1 MAYRLSFENELQTSK
16 LSLLDD
22 EQKEG
27 EFDELYQAAQ
37 IKESQAPE
45 EEPDPDEE
53 PLQTGEEPDSDEAG
67 NTDDG
72 GKPVD
77 QEAPVGE
84 EEPALE
90 SVFLNH
96 EISYAACLSLEEGE
110 FEGTGTEV
118 LKAVGK
124 GLVYLAEAGLEY
136 GAIAA
141 KHIAKGVAVALDHTF
156 KAAVAGGKA
165 IAAYVKKRME
175 SFERFK
181 SRFEEFDKVLQTLKS
196 NAAEPPQNLLCK
208 KESLLQDILSAT
220 SASPLDNLDTF
231 KNFFS
236 HIVEEV
242 KAGYVSSAAQL
253 KMLIGKAMSN
263 TVTPPVAYMHDKLQI
278 KGFVNK
284 ELSGYKP
291 TEEGIVSYV
300 YNKLLPG
307 NITMVVQ
314 IPSEKIKDG
323 PTLIKLNQASKML
336 LAVDDKAKPP
346 VVQIPYLSFQGLEKF
361 SKNLIELADTGLQ
374 QMKLYGDMDSVRDKL
389 EYSVKAYAKHLFD
402 SKEEVTVENSLVD
415 YVSAKFAFMDH
426 TYLAGLMAIHSY
438 TVQYLEACLTFA
450 KDNAKILSR

>member
-1 MAYRLSFENELQTSK
+1 MVYRLSFENELETSK

-45 EEPDPDEE
+45 EEPGPDEE
-53 PLQTGEEPDSDEAG
+53 LSQTDEGAADDEAG
-67 NTDDG
+67 VADG
-72 GKPVD
+72 GNSED

-96 EISYAACLSLEEGE
+96 EISHAACLSLEEGE
-110 FEGTGTEV
+110 FDDTGSEA
-118 LKAVGK
+118 LKAVGR
-124 GLVYLAEAGLEY
+124 GLTYLAEAGLEY

-141 KHIAKGVAVALDHTF
+141 KHIAKGVAIALDHTF

-181 SRFEEFDKVLQTLKS
+181 SRFEEFDKVLQMLKS

-236 HIVEEV
+236 HIVKEV

-263 TVTPPVAYMHDKLQI
+263 TVTPPAAYMHDKLQV

-284 ELSGYKP
+284 ELSGYNP

-323 PTLIKLNQASKML
+323 PTLIKLNQASKMM
-336 LAVDDKAKPP
+336 LAVDGKAKPP

-361 SKNLIELADTGLQ
+361 SKSMLEIADAGLQ
-374 QMKLYGDMDSVRDKL
+374 QVKLYGDMDSVRDKL
-389 EYSVKAYAKHLFD
+389 EHSVKAYARHLFD
-402 SKEEVTVENSLVD
+402 SKEEVTVENSLVN

>member
-1 MAYRLSFENELQTSK
+1 MAYRFSVEGDTIPSK
-16 LSLLDD
+16 PSLLDD
-22 EQKEG
+22 EQREG
-27 EFDELYQAAQ
+27 EFDELYQAVQ
-37 IKESQAPE
+37 IKENQTPVEDTPVE
-45 EEPDPDEE
+45 EEAPQDTANNTE
-53 PLQTGEEPDSDEAG
+53 PEPDNPS
-67 NTDDG
+67 N
-72 GKPVD
+72 D
-77 QEAPVGE
+77 QPSNQDTLVGE

-110 FEGTGTEV
+110 FEGTGTKV
-118 LKAVGK
+118 LSALGR
-124 GLVYLAEAGLEY
+124 GLTYLAEAGLEY

-141 KHIAKGVAVALDHTF
+141 KHIAKGVAIALDHTF

-181 SRFEEFDKVLQTLKS
+181 SRFEEFDKVLQKLKT
-196 NAAEPPQNLLCK
+196 NASEPPANLLCK
-208 KESLLQDILSAT
+208 KDSLLQDILSGT

-236 HIVEEV
+236 HIVKEV
-242 KAGYVSSAAQL
+242 KSGYVSSANQL

-263 TVTPPVAYMHDKLQI
+263 TVTPPVVYMHDKLKV
-278 KGFVNK
+278 KGFVAK

-291 TEEGIVSYV
+291 ATEGMASYV

-314 IPSEKIKDG
+314 VPSEKIKDG
-323 PTLIKLNQASKML
+323 PTLIKLNQASKMM
-336 LAVDDKAKPP
+336 LAVDDKAKKP
-346 VVQIPYLSFQGLEKF
+346 VVQIPYLSFQVLEKF

-374 QMKLYGDMDSVRDKL
+374 QMKLYGDMDPVRDKL
-389 EYSVKAYAKHLFD
+389 EHSVKAYAKHLFD

>member
-1 MAYRLSFENELQTSK
+1 MAYTLSVEEQPAIKT
-16 LSLLDD
+16 SLLDD
-22 EQKEG
+22 DREEN
-27 EFDELYQAAQ
+27 EFDELYEAVQ
-37 IKESQAPE
+37 IKASQEPE
-45 EEPDPDEE
+45 ENTDTAEE
-53 PLQTGEEPDSDEAG
+53 SSDENAKAADEKTAG
-67 NTDDG
+67 
-72 GKPVD
+72 PE
-77 QEAPVGE
+77 EASTEG

-90 SVFLNH
+90 SVFFNH
-96 EISYAACLSLEEGE
+96 EVSYAACLCLEEDE
-110 FEGTGTEV
+110 FEGTGATV
-118 LKAVGK
+118 LKTVGR
-124 GLVYLAEAGLEY
+124 GLAYLASTGLEY
-136 GAIAA
+136 GTIVA
-141 KHIAKGVAVALDHTF
+141 KHVAKGVAIALDHTF

-181 SRFEEFDKVLQTLKS
+181 SRFEEFDKVLQKLKPVAS
-196 NAAEPPQNLLCK
+196 DPPEGLLCK
-208 KESLLQDILSAT
+208 KDALLQDIISGT
-220 SASPLDNLDTF
+220 SASPLDNLNVF

-242 KAGYVSSAAQL
+242 KAGYVNSAGQL
-253 KMLIGKAMSN
+253 KMLIGKAMSS
-263 TVTPPVAYMHDKLQI
+263 TITPPVVYMHDKLQV

-291 TEEGIVSYV
+291 AEEGIDSYV

-307 NITMVVQ
+307 NIAMVVQ
-314 IPSEKIKDG
+314 IPSDKIKDG
-323 PTLIKLNQASKML
+323 LTLIKLNQASKML

-346 VVQIPYLSFQGLEKF
+346 VLQIPYLSFQGLEKF
-361 SKNLIELADTGLQ
+361 SKGLMEIADAGIQ
-374 QMKLYGDMDSVRDKL
+374 QMKLYGDIDSVRNKL
-389 EYSVKAYAKHLFD
+389 EHSVKAYAKHLFD